1 MEKLKQLN
9 GKLLPIILAGFVALV
24 ASGIGGLI
32 VNYGWSKAIDVQ
44 ILNIGKTVDRLEGS
58 INVLFKITA
67 DNTLTN
73 VEQREQIKALREKV
87 YRYEKNRAVE
97 P

>member
-44 ILNIGKTVDRLEGS
+44 ILNVCKTVDKLEGS
-58 INVLFKITA
+58 INVLFKNTA

-87 YRYEKNRAVE
+87 YRYEKTKGNGQ
-97 P
+97 